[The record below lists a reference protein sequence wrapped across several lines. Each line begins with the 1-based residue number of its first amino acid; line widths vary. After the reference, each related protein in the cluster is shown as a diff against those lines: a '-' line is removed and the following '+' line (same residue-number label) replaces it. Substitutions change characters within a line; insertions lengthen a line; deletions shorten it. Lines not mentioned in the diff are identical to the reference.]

1 MQAEG
6 CYACY
11 VRIKNCQK
19 YYPPLMSMAIH
30 GDQTRAEGSVIE
42 RYGAAN
48 VCWARVSI
56 CC

>member
-11 VRIKNCQK
+11 VRIKICQK
-19 YYPPLMSMAIH
+19 YYPPSMSMAIH
-30 GDQTRAEGSVIE
+30 GVQMRADGSATK

-48 VCWARVSI
+48 VCWARLST

>member
-11 VRIKNCQK
+11 IRIKNCQK

-30 GDQTRAEGSVIE
+30 GVPMRADGSAIE
-42 RYGAAN
+42 RCGAAS
-48 VCWARVSI
+48 VRWARVSI